1 MLLMK
6 KLAGLIFSFCFF
18 SQMFAEENYDAKFV
32 KGNIQ
37 DKIEAVE
44 MSAAKG
50 NTSLA
55 EKGIDFALASQELLG
70 DDEELNLLVEKSI
83 ESLSLDKTK
92 RIKPELSQK
101 LEVLF
106 STFKSE
112 KIRLALLNAF
122 SVFPNS
128 GNVMLVNN
136 YFNSQMQSNVAMDE
150 TLLNSILF
158 LGANG
163 NSKSFNLLFIA
174 DILDVWPTY
183 SEILGNA
190 YGPMVERH
198 ETELLQILS
207 SVPVEKRVLIL
218 NRINSN
224 SKISKKICGEVAENA
239 LSSVIYNKDV
249 DVKKITHAE
258 IELQMNSLQII
269 ADTKWTRASTLA
281 TSFFSVARAEYE
293 NSLITGEQ
301 FSTVITNIASVASEE
316 TGQVLSAYLDLLNKR
331 AEENNAPVEVVV
343 LSVINSLGDLGDK
356 AAFDYLL
363 SVTYLNYPEEVTAA
377 ARTALAKLK
386 W

>member
-1 MLLMK
+1 MFMK
-6 KLAGLIFSFCFF
+6 KFTGLVFSFCFF
-18 SQMFAEENYDAKFV
+18 SSIFFAEESLDAKFI

-44 MSAAKG
+44 KAAENG
-50 NTSLA
+50 NTALA
-55 EKGIDFALASQELLG
+55 EKGIDFVIGSWELLG
-70 DDEELNLLVEKSI
+70 DDEELSLLAEKSV
-83 ESLSLDKTK
+83 ESLSLGKSK
-92 RIKPELSQK
+92 RIKAELSQK
-101 LEVLF
+101 LELLF
-106 STFKSE
+106 TTFKSE
-112 KIRLALLNAF
+112 KIRLALLDAF

-136 YFNSQMQSNVAMDE
+136 YLNSQMQSNVAMDE
-150 TLLNSILF
+150 VLLNSILF

-190 YGPMVERH
+190 YGPMVERY

-218 NRINSN
+218 DRINSN
-224 SKISKKICGEVAENA
+224 QKISRKICGEVAENA

-269 ADTKWTRASTLA
+269 ADTKWTRASALA
-281 TSFFSVARAEYE
+281 TSFFSVARAEFE

-301 FSTVITNIASVASEE
+301 FSKVIANISSVASEE
-316 TGQVLSAYLDLLNKR
+316 TGQILSAYLDLLNKR

-356 AAFDYLL
+356 VAFDYLL

-377 ARTALAKLK
+377 ARSALAKLK